1 MKRMAGLIFVLL
13 MVFVSACGNNGGN
26 NTSNETTGNNTA
38 ASGNNAAA
46 TTDNAAATN
55 DAAAETETV
64 APADPFGKYPEL
76 VEFTTIRPTMNN
88 PKFPEGESYED
99 NVFNKFMEE
108 KLNVKPKFVW
118 MAPQDGDAYKKKLD
132 LSIGGND
139 IPDVFQIVG
148 KNITEV
154 QATVKRLVEADMI
167 EDLTSAYDKYASPAI
182 KEAFASADNRGL
194 DLYKIDGKLYGMPG
208 QSALEGMNFVWVRDD
223 WRKKLNLP
231 EPKTLEDVEAIAKA
245 FKDSDPAGKGT
256 TVPLA
261 MQMQT
266 ETDGLFGPGFIFDQF
281 DAYPRLFYKDASGSV
296 VYGGIQPQIKDSLKV
311 IADLYKNGEI
321 EKDFALKDT
330 GQLQE
335 LLASGRAGIVGQAW
349 WGVWYPLFMT
359 LQNVPDADWK
369 PYAIPAKNGK
379 LNMGATN
386 TSNTVL
392 VVKKGFKYPEL
403 PIKWLNVYN
412 ANRDTEWW
420 VKTSQDKYKDAN
432 EKATIWSGISIMRT
446 DDIVNQAKDIV
457 AAVNGEKDPATL
469 PFKNNDA
476 FTNIKKFIDE
486 LQSQPQAASKNLL
499 QWQNTRSWYDAMG
512 SAAKLESNVVYS
524 AFDGTTP
531 TMEKKLTALNELQM
545 KAYHK
550 IIMGK
555 ADADQEFDQFV
566 SDWKAQ
572 GGDDILKE
580 INEALSK

>member
-1 MKRMAGLIFVLL
+1 MIKKWASVSLLSL
-13 MVFVSACGNNGGN
+13 MVFVSACGNNAGN
-26 NTSNETTGNNTA
+26 NNTTTGNAEANKTNT
-38 ASGNNAAA
+38 
-46 TTDNAAATN
+46 TTETTETTEP
-55 DAAAETETV
+55 AAEPAV
-64 APADPFGKYPEL
+64 AADPFGKYPEL

-88 PKFPEGESYED
+88 PKFPDGESYEE

-148 KNITEV
+148 KSITEV

-167 EDLTSAYDKYASPAI
+167 EDLTSVYDQYASPAI

-194 DLYKIDGKLYGMPG
+194 DLYKVDGKLYGIPNQG
-208 QSALEGMNFVWVRDD
+208 SLENFNFVWVRDD
-223 WRKKLNLP
+223 WRKKLNLA
-231 EPKTLEDVEAIAKA
+231 EPKTIEDVEAIAKA
-245 FKDSDPAGKGT
+245 FKEKDPAGNGT
-256 TVPLA
+256 TVPMA

-266 ETDGLFGPGFIFDQF
+266 ETDGLFGPGYIFDQF
-281 DAYPRLFYKDASGSV
+281 EAFPRLFYKDASDQV
-296 VYGGIQPQIKDSLKV
+296 VYGGIQPQIKDSLKL
-311 IADLYKNGEI
+311 IANLYKEGLI

-335 LLASGRAGIVGQAW
+335 VLASGRAGIVGQAW

-369 PYAIPAKNGK
+369 PYAIPAKTNGK
-379 LNMGATN
+379 LNMGAMN
-386 TSNTVL
+386 TSNSVM

-403 PIKWLNVYN
+403 PMKWLNVIKEN
-412 ANRDTEWW
+412 DGTEWW
-420 VKTSQDKYKDAN
+420 IKTTQEKYKDAN
-432 EKATIWSGISIMRT
+432 EKATVWGGMSILRT
-446 DDIVNQAKDIV
+446 DEILNQANEIV
-457 AAVNGEKDPATL
+457 AAVNGEKDPTTL

-476 FTNIKKFIDE
+476 FQQIKKFIDE
-486 LQSQPQAASKNLL
+486 LQTQPASKNVL

-512 SAAKLESNVVYS
+512 SASKMGFNIVYS
-524 AFDGTTP
+524 AFDGQTP

-545 KAYHK
+545 KAYHR

-555 ADADQEFDQFV
+555 ADADAEFDQFV
-566 SDWKAQ
+566 KDWKAQ

-580 INEALSK
+580 INEALGK

>member
-1 MKRMAGLIFVLL
+1 MVKKWASLSLLGL
-13 MVFVSACGNNGGN
+13 MVFASACSNNGGN
-26 NTSNETTGNNTA
+26 NNAANTAEGNKTNTTAEPTETTEP
-38 ASGNNAAA
+38 
-46 TTDNAAATN
+46 
-55 DAAAETETV
+55 AAEPEV
-64 APADPFGKYPEL
+64 AADPFGKYPEL
-76 VEFTTIRPTMNN
+76 IEFTTIRPTMNN
-88 PKFPEGESYED
+88 PKFPEGESYEE

-108 KLNVKPKFVW
+108 KLNAKPKFVW

-154 QATVKRLVEADMI
+154 QSTVKRLVEADMI
-167 EDLTSAYDKYASPAI
+167 EDLSTVYEQYASPAI

-194 DLYKIDGKLYGMPG
+194 DLYKVDGKLYGIPSQG
-208 QSALEGMNFVWVRDD
+208 GLENFNFVWVRDD
-223 WRKKLNLP
+223 WRKKLNLA
-231 EPKTLEDVEAIAKA
+231 EPKTIEDVEAIAKA
-245 FKDSDPAGKGT
+245 FKEKDPAGNGT
-256 TVPLA
+256 TVPMA

-266 ETDGLFGPGFIFDQF
+266 ETDGLFGPGYIFDQF
-281 DAYPRLFYKDASGSV
+281 EAFPRLFYKDASDQV
-296 VYGGIQPQIKDSLKV
+296 VYGGIQPQIKDSLKL
-311 IADLYKNGEI
+311 IANFYKEGLI

-335 LLASGRAGIVGQAW
+335 VLASGRAGIVGQAW

-369 PYAIPAKNGK
+369 PYAIPAKTNGK
-379 LNMGATN
+379 LNMGAMN
-386 TSNTVL
+386 TSGSVM

-403 PIKWLNVYN
+403 PMKWLNVVN
-412 ANRDTEWW
+412 ENDDTEWW
-420 VKTSQDKYKDAN
+420 IKTTQEKYKDAN
-432 EKATIWSGISIMRT
+432 EKGTVWGGMTIMRT
-446 DDIVNQAKDIV
+446 DDILNQANDIV

-476 FTNIKKFIDE
+476 FLNIKKFIDE
-486 LQSQPQAASKNLL
+486 LQTQPASKNVL

-512 SAAKLESNVVYS
+512 SAAKLGFNTVYS
-524 AFDGTTP
+524 AFDGQTP

-545 KAYHK
+545 KAYHR

-555 ADADQEFDQFV
+555 ADADAEFDQFV
-566 SDWKAQ
+566 ADWKAQ

>member
-1 MKRMAGLIFVLL
+1 MIKKFASLIFVVL
-13 MVFVSACGNNGGN
+13 MVFVSACGNGGN
-26 NTSNETTGNNTA
+26 NNNTA
-38 ASGNNAAA
+38 TNAAEGNKA
-46 TTDNAAATN
+46 SNTAEGTNTTEP
-55 DAAAETETV
+55 AAEPEV
-64 APADPFGKYPEL
+64 AADPFGKYPEL
-76 VEFTTIRPTMNN
+76 IEFTTIRPTMNN
-88 PKFPEGESYED
+88 PKFPEGESYEE

-139 IPDVFQIVG
+139 IPDVFTIVG
-148 KNITEV
+148 KSIQEV

-167 EDLTSAYDKYASPAI
+167 EDLTTVYEQYASPAI
-182 KEAFASADNRGL
+182 KEAYASADNRGL
-194 DLYKIDGKLYGMPG
+194 DLYKVDGKLYGIPSQG
-208 QSALEGMNFVWVRDD
+208 SLENFNFVWIRDD
-223 WRKKLNLP
+223 WRKKLNLA

-245 FKDSDPAGKGT
+245 FKQNDPAGNGT
-256 TVPLA
+256 TIPVA

-281 DAYPRLFYKDASGSV
+281 EAFPRLFYKDASGQV

-311 IADLYKNGEI
+311 IANLYKEGLI

-335 LLASGRAGIVGQAW
+335 ILASGRAGIVGQAW

-369 PYAIPAKNGK
+369 PYAIPAKTNGK
-379 LNMGATN
+379 LNMGAMN
-386 TSNTVL
+386 TSGSVM

-403 PIKWLNVYN
+403 PMKWLNVIN
-412 ANRDTEWW
+412 ENDGTEWW
-420 VKTSQDKYKDAN
+420 IKTTQEKYKDAN
-432 EKATIWSGISIMRT
+432 EKATVWGGMSIMST
-446 DDIVNQAKDIV
+446 DAIVNQAAEIV
-457 AAVNGEKDPATL
+457 AAVNGEKDPASL

-476 FTNIKKFIDE
+476 YQNIKKFIDE
-486 LQSQPQAASKNLL
+486 LQSQPQAASKNVL

-512 SAAKLESNVVYS
+512 SAAKLETNIVYS
-524 AFDGTTP
+524 AYDGQTP

-545 KAYHK
+545 KAYHR

-555 ADADQEFDQFV
+555 ADADAEFDQFV
-566 SDWKAQ
+566 ADWKAQ

-580 INEALSK
+580 INEEASK